1 MPRRHPRTRTGR
13 SPFQSSSRVL
23 ESLESRLAMAADAAV
38 WAGDANADGRFDS
51 ADLVLAFQHGKY
63 ESGKAA
69 HWDQGDWNLDGR
81 FTTTDLVAAFQT
93 GRYGRTRN
101 AEPNPD
107 DATGGSEVR
116 DPNAGDP
123 GAGGPIPEDPGAGDA
138 GSEDP
143 VTGDPVRDVTSGNL
157 ANDDWISRNLP
168 ANSRQVPSLN
178 IDVLANDSAS
188 VVEIRSIGDSMLGT
202 VERVPGAGPNGR
214 ELLRYIPGP
223 QFRYWD
229 RFTYTVADAEGNEV
243 TASVWLNFTQDSGAS
258 QFAVQVPD
266 AIATDAGTPIELLD
280 EAGDPLLQVDYEG
293 PSDMTVGMY
302 IYWAAPDV
310 PYSGDVFA
318 GKFSSSVPS
327 TATGGFSEIAGG
339 GAWVYGTVSEV
350 NQLLAGMRYEPAAGF
365 TTTNG
370 YRVNINTYLYS
381 SLRISVGMESSSFRV
396 LVRAPEGSPKAVDD
410 VFESFSLATGSPIE
424 LDVTGNDYADGR
436 NLLGL
441 GEVELVSVDK
451 SDYSHGT
458 LELDPATGKVVYT
471 PDWSY
476 NGLDTFSYLIRN
488 AEGVLSQGRAAIRGN
503 VLMGGP
509 FVDPGTDAT
518 DAGDGATRDGGT
530 DAGGGDAG
538 SGDAGAG
545 DSNAAVTPDSA
556 ELALAILAE
565 IEDEQQRLG
574 ARGFLGQFLSE
585 YTGEISESLLREK
598 LAEYLGGAAGTAA

>member
-1 MPRRHPRTRTGR
+1 MPRRHRRIR
-13 SPFQSSSRVL
+13 SGQAKSRIACRVL
-23 ESLESRLAMAADAAV
+23 EFLESRLAMAADAAV

-63 ESGKAA
+63 ETGSAA

-107 DATGGSEVR
+107 DPNGGSEVR

-123 GAGGPIPEDPGAGDA
+123 GAGDPGAGDS
-138 GSEDP
+138 GVEDP
-143 VTGDPVRDVTSGNL
+143 VAGDPVTDVTAGNL

-229 RFTYTVADAEGNEV
+229 RFSYTVADAEGNEV

-293 PSDMTVGMY
+293 PSDMSVGMY

-424 LDVTGNDYADGR
+424 LDVTANDYADGR

-503 VLMGGP
+503 VLVGGP
-509 FVDPGTDAT
+509 FVDPRTEAT
-518 DAGDGATRDGGT
+518 DTGAGDGATRGDGT
-530 DAGGGDAG
+530 DAGGEDA
-538 SGDAGAG
+538 SPGDAGAG
-545 DSNAAVTPDSA
+545 DSDTAVTPDSA
-556 ELALAILAE
+556 QLALAILAE